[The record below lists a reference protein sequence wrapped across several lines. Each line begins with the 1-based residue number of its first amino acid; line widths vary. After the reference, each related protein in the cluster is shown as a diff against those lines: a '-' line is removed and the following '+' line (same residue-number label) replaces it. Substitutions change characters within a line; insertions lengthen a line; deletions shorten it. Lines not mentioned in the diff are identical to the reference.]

1 MFSRACEYSI
11 RATILIATHSMVGE
25 RVSLKDIARKTD
37 SPLAFTGKVLQQ
49 LVKGGIVTSVQG
61 VNGGFEIGQ
70 KQMEETRLS
79 QIVAAIDGEQIFRAC
94 GLGLQACNAKKPCPL
109 HDKFASIRN
118 DLKTMLEGTSILDL
132 STGLKDGLTFL
143 QR

>member
-1 MFSRACEYSI
+1 MFSKACEYGI
-11 RATILIATHSMVGE
+11 RAAILIATHSLGGE

-49 LVKGGIVTSVQG
+49 LVRGGIVTSVQG
-61 VNGGFEIGQ
+61 VQGGFEIGR

-94 GLGLQACNAKKPCPL
+94 GLGLHECNAKKPCPL
-109 HDKFASIRN
+109 HDKFATIRD
-118 DLKTMLEGTSILDL
+118 DLKTMLEGTTILEL
-132 STGLKDGLTFL
+132 STGLKEGLTFL